1 MTKEFWLFMA
11 VLLVLSAAFPAE
23 QKAESAK
30 RHWIE
35 TKSIPERL
43 EAIRTKKRSL
53 MTDEE
58 KRIAE
63 YLDSLAADAA
73 WDAVYGSIDPSD
85 TLKAANAEKP

>member
-1 MTKEFWLFMA
+1 MTKEFWIFMA
-11 VLLVLSAAFPAE
+11 VLLVLAAAFPAE
-23 QKAESAK
+23 Q

-35 TKSIPERL
+35 SKSIPERL

-73 WDAVYGSIDPSD
+73 WDAVYGSIDPTE

>member
-11 VLLVLSAAFPAE
+11 VLLVLAAAFPAE

-35 TKSIPERL
+35 TKSIPEQL
-43 EAIRTKKRSL
+43 EELRHKDRSQ
-53 MTDEE
+53 MTAEE
-58 KRIAE
+58 LRIAK
-63 YLDSLAADAA
+63 YLDGLAADAA
-73 WDAVYGSIDPSD
+73 WDAVYGGISPSD